1 MKKKYIKP
9 WATMEYFVTETML
22 ATSNNNS
29 EGMGGNETPGGD
41 DDFNAAQNRGEWG
54 TLWK

>member
-1 MKKKYIKP
+1 MKKEYIKP
-9 WATMEYFVTETML
+9 EIAMEYFVTETML

-29 EGMGGNETPGGD
+29 EGMDSNETPGGD
-41 DDFNAAQNRGEWG
+41 DDFNANAHRGEWG

>member
-1 MKKKYIKP
+1 MKKEYIKP

-22 ATSNNNS
+22 ATSGNNS

-41 DDFNAAQNRGEWG
+41 DDSNANAHRGEWG